1 MQHHASVFAGRRAEV
16 SALQG
21 VPMRSAIE
29 NLLFDFLTDIKTL
42 DEPAAIMERLAKVA
56 GFFGLD
62 SFAISGIPL
71 PHERIEPYLLLNA
84 WPEEWANRYMTENY
98 VHSDPVIYRCK
109 GTDRG
114 FVWSEAVGDA
124 PIGQKARRVMNEA
137 TEFRMIDG
145 FSVPIHSPGGIQAIV
160 TFSGEKVDMSEEER
174 AVLELI
180 AIYAHKQLRDLIP
193 REKPDPRQAT
203 AQITARELEVIHWAA
218 EGKSNWEIGQI
229 LARSEKTVQH
239 ILASAQYKLDVTN
252 RTQLVA
258 EAFRTGLIR

>member
-1 MQHHASVFAGRRAEV
+1 
-16 SALQG
+16 
-21 VPMRSAIE
+21 MRSTIE
-29 NLLFDFLTDIKTL
+29 TMLFDFLTDIKTL
-42 DEPAAIMERLAKVA
+42 DDRDAIMKRLAKVA

-84 WPEEWANRYMTENY
+84 WPEEWTSRYLAENY

-109 GTDRG
+109 GTDRA
-114 FVWSEAVGDA
+114 FVWSETLAEKPVG
-124 PIGQKARRVMNEA
+124 ARARKVMNEA

-160 TFSGEKVDMSEEER
+160 TFGGEKVDMSDEER

-180 AIYAHKQLRDLIP
+180 AIYAHKKLRDIIP
-193 REKPDPRQAT
+193 QKKADPRQAV
-203 AQITARELEVIHWAA
+203 ANITARELEVIHWCA

-229 LARSEKTVQH
+229 LGRSEKTVQH

-258 EAFRTGLIR
+258 EAFRIGIIR